1 MRRRCKIRLCPILPE
16 KMGSV
21 RIKRSLPLIFHLS
34 MKRICAAHG
43 ITNQWTSARC
53 TLHLEHCSLQLLI
66 ADCSLHITI
75 ARCTPLIADCS
86 VLNEMG
92 TWAAVGSYE
101 SIAPLGQVLL
111 PPRAPGSI
119 PPTNQRPTYDQRR
132 PSAGRNPPYITI
144 CLSYISIPLPTPPKT
159 THQTVTKYKV
169 GNDLK
174 DLLDGWRI
182 PLTYRFFQD
191 FLSGRAC
198 KAIFLTA
205 CPNWLRLIT
214 FTECRQPYDLGKPK
228 NYSG

>member
-1 MRRRCKIRLCPILPE
+1 MHNTRTQTRNQNFLVKPDPKSKSPTR
-16 KMGSV
+16 
-21 RIKRSLPLIFHLS
+21 
-34 MKRICAAHG
+34 HG
-43 ITNQWTSARC
+43 LRTEYSTISHWPQFCCSQWN
-53 TLHLEHCSLQLLI
+53 
-66 ADCSLHITI
+66 HITI

-132 PSAGRNPPYITI
+132 PSAGRSPPYITI

-198 KAIFLTA
+198 KAIFFNCL
-205 CPNWLRLIT
+205 PQLIKANN
-214 FTECRQPYDLGKPK
+214 FYWM
-228 NYSG
+228 

>member
-1 MRRRCKIRLCPILPE
+1 MELPI
-16 KMGSV
+16 SRQV
-21 RIKRSLPLIFHLS
+21 HV
-34 MKRICAAHG
+34 AH
-43 ITNQWTSARC
+43 C
-53 TLHLEHCSLQLLI
+53 TLNIAHCNCSLIIAHCSLLI
-66 ADCSLHITI
+66 AHCLLHITI
-75 ARCTPLIADCS
+75 GRCTPLIADCS

-119 PPTNQRPTYDQRR
+119 PPTNQRPTNDQRR
-132 PSAGRNPPYITI
+132 SSAGRNPPYITI
-144 CLSYISIPLPTPPKT
+144 CLAYISIPLPTPPKT

-198 KAIFLTA
+198 KAIFFNCL
-205 CPNWLRLIT
+205 PQLIKANN
-214 FTECRQPYDLGKPK
+214 FYWM
-228 NYSG
+228 